1 MTTFLTTTSSI
12 TTNNLT
18 NNLTNTNTSSSTPRT
33 TTGTTCTNNVKENS
47 SNDTSTNS
55 TAGYLAK
62 YPNFS
67 KCVSFN
73 NLHPQEYES
82 DFPYTTPIYNLNNQ
96 QQQQQ
101 SHHSG
106 SFFDSNYT
114 FGSSNGSSSGSGLG
128 STPKIFMPFQDFNFG
143 NNSNNSSNNNTS
155 SGVGRRHSTS
165 AGTTATSFIKRK
177 RLKLPPPP
185 AKSILKNKVSQQ
197 QVEYNNMFENISEAT
212 IEYHKQEREQEQQQE
227 EDNDDDNSQS
237 GSNGGSGNSSV
248 NSSPL
253 LTATN
258 ITTPISDIKDNQA
271 PPPSSSSSSSRRKSL
286 VGLTDEELMA
296 LDPQF
301 QTTKSKNHDL
311 NKFKFDNQKTYYLS
325 PSTRK
330 GSTTDNTM
338 GNVGAGIKRPDYPT
352 SNENNYKSIS
362 LTVRYGETT
371 HNDYTRTLLTIISGR
386 RHTWHSL
393 DWLFHIKQDLQNQP
407 TLLADG
413 DYLVIAGLIP
423 IKFIKDY
430 NNNNNNNSTNK
441 KRKLAVEDYLY
452 QKCSNLLNYLM
463 EYISQLN
470 LKLKITVEFVIDYE
484 NESDGSI
491 MIDDGKFLKGEK
503 YMIDHLFKQYQPNLI
518 IIGNKS
524 SNLNFKYPVKM
535 NKLNNLY
542 LIKLSS
548 YIVKYSTIPV
558 ILVGLLIGIND
569 DNSNSSASNSV
580 SGGGGGGVK
589 FNKPTIT
596 FSISK
601 TPSSELTPKHS
612 QTTTNKNS
620 SSSSSSPDLSDSS
633 SDSDSDNSSI
643 ESIESLTPKEYTDE
657 KKRQKIFNE
666 KLTTINNLPFNS
678 SNKYQDWLS
687 TISDNSLQAS
697 KNYLYGINSK
707 DDSIII
713 DDKIH
718 AIYKSQTWNVNSG
731 SLSHDDILSDSNSTS
746 MYKVKSLISIE
757 DDEEVKR
764 KQEEIRLK
772 KRNNKRN
779 SSVKSIGSGNN
790 GGVSGF
796 IHSIKSN
803 DNNSIISSGG
813 DNKNKMKNVDKS
825 TKRKSSIWKKLGFS
839 KK

>member
-1 MTTFLTTTSSI
+1 MTTFLTTTSI
-12 TTNNLT
+12 TN
-18 NNLTNTNTSSSTPRT
+18 NNLTNTLTTTTSNTNNSSTPRT
-33 TTGTTCTNNVKENS
+33 TTA
-47 SNDTSTNS
+47 TNS
-55 TAGYLAK
+55 TNNDKENLNSTTPTKDFLAK

-73 NLHPQEYES
+73 NLHPPEYES
-82 DFPYTTPIYNLNNQ
+82 DFPYTTPIYNLNNPSQ
-96 QQQQQ
+96 Q
-101 SHHSG
+101 HHHL
-106 SFFDSNYT
+106 FDSNYT
-114 FGSSNGSSSGSGLG
+114 FGSSSGSG
-128 STPKIFMPFQDFNFG
+128 STPKIFIPFQDFNFG
-143 NNSNNSSNNNTS
+143 NGSNNNTS
-155 SGVGRRHSTS
+155 SSGTSRRHSSS
-165 AGTTATSFIKRK
+165 AGTTSTGFTKRK

-212 IEYHKQEREQEQQQE
+212 IEYHKQEREQQEQQEQQDE
-227 EDNDDDNSQS
+227 QDEDSQS
-237 GSNGGSGNSSV
+237 GSGSGNSSV

-258 ITTPISDIKDNQA
+258 ISTPINDLKETQQL
-271 PPPSSSSSSSRRKSL
+271 PTPRRKSL

-301 QTTKSKNHDL
+301 QTTKSKNNDL
-311 NKFKFDNQKTYYLS
+311 DKFKFDNQKTYYLS

-330 GSTTDNTM
+330 GSTSDGATGAN
-338 GNVGAGIKRPDYPT
+338 GNVATGVKRQDYPT

-430 NNNNNNNSTNK
+430 NNSNK
-441 KRKLAVEDYLY
+441 KKKLSVEDYLY
-452 QKCSNLLNYLM
+452 QKCCNLLNYLM

-484 NESDGSI
+484 NENESLVVGGGGGDSS
-491 MIDDGKFLKGEK
+491 KPLKGEK

-558 ILVGLLIGIND
+558 ILVGLLIGFND
-569 DNSNSSASNSV
+569 DTTNTSSSSSSA
-580 SGGGGGGVK
+580 VK

-612 QTTTNKNS
+612 QTTSCNKS
-620 SSSSSSPDLSDSS
+620 SSTPDLSD
-633 SDSDSDNSSI
+633 DHDADDNSSI
-643 ESIESLTPKEYTDE
+643 ESIESLTPKEYTDD
-657 KKRQKIFNE
+657 KKRQEMFNE
-666 KLTTINNLPFNS
+666 KMTEINNTPFNS
-678 SNKYQDWLS
+678 PDKYFDWIQ
-687 TISDNSLQAS
+687 TISDNSLQAL
-697 KNYLYGINSK
+697 KNYLIGIKSK

-731 SLSHDDILSDSNSTS
+731 SMSHDDLSDGNGGNGS

-764 KQEEIRLK
+764 KQEELRMK
-772 KRNNKRN
+772 KRNKRN
-779 SSVKSIGSGNN
+779 SSVKSSGSVG
-790 GGVSGF
+790 GF

-803 DNNSIISSGG
+803 DNNSIISLG
-813 DNKNKMKNVDKS
+813 DKNTDKNKNNSTDKS
-825 TKRKSSIWKKLGFS
+825 TKRKSSIWKKLGFL
-839 KK
+839 KG